1 MRNGKYRVF
10 VITGDPKVWIA
21 TEGFLFFRNPK
32 RVAYYEVVAA
42 CSWGTSLEFGVKRK
56 GVAGKSDDDDDD
68 TSKKSCFEC
77 EDVLE
82 IHTDLENE
90 GKKRSS
96 VSKWREA

>member
-10 VITGDPKVWIA
+10 VITGDPEVWIA

-32 RVAYYEVVAA
+32 RVAYSEVVAA
-42 CSWGTSLEFGVKRK
+42 CSWGTSLEFRVKRK
-56 GVAGKSDDDDDD
+56 GVAGKSDDDAD
-68 TSKKSCFEC
+68 TSKKSYFEY

-82 IHTDLENE
+82 IHMDLENE
-90 GKKRSS
+90 GKKIRS

>member
-1 MRNGKYRVF
+1 MRNGKYRAF

-32 RVAYYEVVAA
+32 GVAYYEIVAA
-42 CSWGTSLEFGVKRK
+42 CPWGTSLKFRVKRN
-56 GVAGKSDDDDDD
+56 GVAGKSDDDY

-82 IHTDLENE
+82 IHMDLEDE
-90 GKKRSS
+90 GKKRRR

>member
-56 GVAGKSDDDDDD
+56 GVAGKSDDDAD
-68 TSKKSCFEC
+68 TSKKSYFEY

-82 IHTDLENE
+82 IHMDLENE
-90 GKKRSS
+90 GKKIRS

>member
-32 RVAYYEVVAA
+32 RVAYFEVVAA

-68 TSKKSCFEC
+68 TSKKSYFEY

-82 IHTDLENE
+82 IHMDLENE
-90 GKKRSS
+90 GKKRRS
-96 VSKWREA
+96 VSEWREA

>member
-32 RVAYYEVVAA
+32 RVAYSEVVAA

-56 GVAGKSDDDDDD
+56 GVAGKSDDDDD
-68 TSKKSCFEC
+68 TSKKSYFEC

-82 IHTDLENE
+82 IHMDLENE
-90 GKKRSS
+90 GKKRRS

>member
-10 VITGDPKVWIA
+10 IVTGDPKVWIA

-42 CSWGTSLEFGVKRK
+42 CSWGTSLEFWVKRK
-56 GVAGKSDDDDDD
+56 GVAGKSDDDD

-82 IHTDLENE
+82 THMDLENK
-90 GKKRSS
+90 GRRRS